1 MDGLRSSFRNILS
14 RSSGVRLLA
23 IAVPAILILAAILFR
38 SQLGGFFGPY
48 VPPPPCG
55 TAAIQLGTTTF
66 RMQNLAAAAAV
77 PSGKPGVAYW
87 IAGSTA
93 HYVFALSPTG
103 DNKPLADR
111 FALGDRI
118 KIAWGDCT
126 SEEFIMTSID
136 KSAPASASPLDQSA
150 PGMTVYVPSSAGFS
164 GWSILARRPETIV
177 APPSVSPT
185 PNPVQAEISFL
196 DQSTSADGKALILK
210 ISIKNTG
217 ILPIHLAQSDITLA
231 SLAPSSVDPSLPVDI
246 QPGAAQDLSI
256 TFAKPSGNTAVLK
269 LLDFSVEIYF

>member
-1 MDGLRSSFRNILS
+1 MDSLRSSLRSILNRLSGFRP
-14 RSSGVRLLA
+14 LA
-23 IAVPAILILAAILFR
+23 IAVPALLILLAVVFR
-38 SQLGGFFGPY
+38 SQLAGFFGPR

-55 TAAIQLGTTTF
+55 AAMIQLGADSF
-66 RMQNLAAAAAV
+66 RMQNLASAAQI

-87 IAGSTA
+87 IQGSTA
-93 HYVFALSPTG
+93 HYVFALSSTG
-103 DNKPLADR
+103 DNKSLADR
-111 FALGDRI
+111 LTLGDRI

-136 KSAPASASPLDQSA
+136 KSAPASASLLDQSA
-150 PGMTVYVPSSAGFS
+150 PGMTVYVPGSSSYS

-177 APPSVSPT
+177 APPRVSPT

-196 DQSTSADGKALILK
+196 DQSTSADGKILTLK

-217 ILPIHLAQSDITLA
+217 TLPIHLSQSDISLA
-231 SLAPSSVDPSLPVDI
+231 SLAPTSVDPSLPIDI
-246 QPGAAQDLSI
+246 QPGAAQNLTI

-269 LLDFSVEIYF
+269 ILDFSVDLYY